1 MFYRIASDSALPQW
15 YWQGKTWTQSES
27 MAKKYA
33 TEDSARLAL
42 RVMAKTLPIM
52 AQVSHVESV
61 TPVVLLTHAQVCDAL
76 RAV

>member
-27 MAKKYA
+27 MAKEYA

-42 RVMAKTLPIM
+42 RAMAKTLPVM

-61 TPVVLLTHAQVCDAL
+61 TPLVILTGQDAIDAL
-76 RAV
+76 RA